1 MSLTITA
8 QAVPSVAKSSWD
20 NINKHLAFTEGDWV
34 LLRIGLIH
42 AVCDRVTKEGNTI
55 SRVEEFFLIK
65 FFENPPI
72 KASFL
77 DVLELI
83 RKDLASWPSGS
94 VNFFEQ
100 ILSENPDFPLG
111 KIRTKFT
118 LEELQTKAR
127 SGVTNVEPPS
137 RDLKKFYN
145 NSSKNYSL
153 AFWWRF

>member
-8 QAVPSVAKSSWD
+8 QAVPSVAQSSWD
-20 NINKHLAFTEGDWV
+20 NINKHLAITQGDWV
-34 LLRIGLIH
+34 VLRIGLIH
-42 AVCDRVTKEGNTI
+42 AICDRVTKEGNTV
-55 SRVEEFFLIK
+55 SRVEEFFLLK

-77 DVLELI
+77 DVLDLI
-83 RKDLASWPSGS
+83 RKDLASWPVGS

-118 LEELQTKAR
+118 LDELQTKAR
-127 SGVTNVEPPS
+127 TSSTSIDPPK
-137 RDLKKFYN
+137 RNLKKFYN
-145 NSSKNYSL
+145 NSSKKSSL
-153 AFWWRF
+153 AFWRST